1 MTTAEKG
8 QLSVHTENLFPII
21 KKWLYSEHDIFLR
34 ELVSNAVDATTKFSR
49 LADLGEYKGNVPAP
63 VVNIQIN
70 KSEKTIT
77 ISDTGLGM
85 TADEIK
91 QYINQIAFSGA
102 TDFLE
107 KYKNVSTDQ
116 GSQIIGHFG
125 MGFFS
130 SFMVSNL
137 VEINTLSF
145 REGATSVKW
154 SCDGSTDFTMDVGT
168 RTEIGTDIIL
178 HLNAES
184 EEFLDEEKLKE
195 LVVKYS
201 DFLPAEIQVNGKKAN
216 AQKAPWNEAPS
227 KLTPEDYK
235 EFYQKLFPG
244 QEDPLFHVHFT
255 VDYPFHL
262 KGILYFPRIKTDFE
276 IKTQGRL
283 RLFCNNVFVSDH
295 IEGLMPPFLHLLQ
308 GVLDS
313 PDIPLNVSRS
323 FLQGDPQ
330 VKKIATHVI
339 AKVAEKLAQLFKNER
354 ENYTKYWEDIHPF
367 VKYGALSEDK
377 FYDKVKDAF
386 LFKLSD
392 GKVKSLAEYKEANPK
407 LKDRILYASNAE
419 TQHAQIDRLKDF
431 GVEVVVLDS
440 PIDNHFIQS
449 LEMKMSPLR
458 FMRVDSDIPEHL
470 IEDSKGKNEETAE
483 EKELSGL
490 FQKHLGLKS
499 MDVRLE
505 DLPSQKLPAIM
516 VQSEMMR
523 RMGEMSSMMQGKM
536 GDSFLQ
542 PTLVI
547 NKAHPLLTKL
557 KLLMTI
563 PDKEAELKEQ
573 IQNAYDLARL
583 EQGTLKGEA
592 LSNFITRVSGVLT
605 GK

>member
-1 MTTAEKG
+1 
-8 QLSVHTENLFPII
+8 LSVHTENLFPII

-63 VVNIQIN
+63 VVNIKIN
-70 KSEKTIT
+70 KTDKTVT
-77 ISDTGLGM
+77 ISDNGLGM

-130 SFMVSNL
+130 SFMVSSL

-145 REGATSVKW
+145 REGSAPVKW
-154 SCDGSTDFTMDVGT
+154 SCDGSTDFSMEAGT
-168 RTEIGTDIIL
+168 KTDIGTDIVL

-216 AQKAPWNEAPS
+216 SQKAPWNEAPS
-227 KLTPEDYK
+227 KLTDEDYK
-235 EFYQKLFPG
+235 NFYQKLFPG
-244 QEDPLFHVHFT
+244 QEDPLFHVHFS
-255 VDYPFHL
+255 VDYPFNL

-339 AKVAEKLAQLFKNER
+339 AKVAEKLSQLFKNER
-354 ENYTKYWEDIHPF
+354 ENFTKYWEDIHPF
-367 VKYGALSEDK
+367 IKYGALSDDK
-377 FYDKVKDAF
+377 FYDKVKDTF
-386 LFKLSD
+386 LLKLA
-392 GKVKSLAEYKEANPK
+392 GGTVKSLAEYKESNPK
-407 LKDRILYASNAE
+407 LKDRVIYANHADAQH
-419 TQHAQIDRLKDF
+419 TQIERIKTF
-431 GVEVVVLDS
+431 GVEVAILDS
-440 PIDNHFIQS
+440 PIDNHFMQT

-470 IEDSKGKNEETAE
+470 IEDSKGKNEETKE
-483 EKELSGL
+483 EKELSSL

-499 MDVRLE
+499 MDLRIE
-505 DLPSQKLPAIM
+505 NLPSQKLPAIM
-516 VQSEMMR
+516 IQSEMMR

-536 GDSFLQ
+536 GDSFIQ
-542 PTLVI
+542 PTLVV
-547 NKAHPLLTKL
+547 NSAHPLFTKL
-557 KLLMTI
+557 QLLSTV
-563 PDKEAELKEQ
+563 PEKEAELKEQ
-573 IQNAYDLARL
+573 MQNAYDLARL

-592 LSNFITRVSGVLT
+592 LSGFISRVSGLLT
-605 GK
+605 GQNEVKG